1 MLAADR
7 TGQMLR
13 NYRVLRLL
21 RSGRLA
27 DVYLAQHTDL
37 KTQVV
42 LKVFHTPLSQQD
54 QQLFLAQAQA
64 IAHLTH
70 PNIVQML
77 DFDVENAF
85 GFLVMTYVPEKTLRQ
100 LYPPRSRLS
109 VSQVVPLVTQ
119 LAAALS
125 YAHNR
130 NVVHQDIK
138 PENMFLRRNGKVL
151 LTDFAI
157 PIIFSQTFAH
167 GKAGSSTAPEQAGS
181 EASPAGDQYALAGVV
196 YEWLTGQRFVPPE
209 MGDQPTA
216 AAPVSVQ
223 KTPVTLPPLVAD
235 VLQTALKS
243 DPQQRFKS
251 VAAFATAL
259 EQANAEHQGLPVVPA
274 RPDAITQTQPPSP
287 HTESTPGA
295 QEPIYLPPVPEPQKE
310 PEPLASLGQPAATP
324 EPVEKSSPAKS
335 PQRVLVPVL
344 LALLLL
350 LGLLAGGLFLATHT
364 AHTPAGSVGTKQQQQ
379 ATPVAPST
387 LTPVPT
393 ATPLPTATPT
403 PLVGV
408 VYQADWTRGWPGRG
422 SHDWSVSN
430 NELVNN
436 GSSYSGKPDPT
447 IVAPYTMTATPDYA
461 VETRVRATAIWPC
474 FDISLRGAATPAGWQ
489 GYKAAVCD
497 QKIRLQAGN
506 TILATVP
513 FTPGTPWHTYRFAVK
528 GSHLTFSV
536 DGQPLA
542 QTDDTRYRSGGQVGL
557 KSYGTRLEISS
568 LKVLA
573 L

>member
-77 DFDVENAF
+77 DFDRENAL
-85 GFLVMTYVPEKTLRQ
+85 GFLVMAYVPEKTLRQ
-100 LYPPRSRLS
+100 LYPLRSRLS
-109 VSQVVPLVTQ
+109 MSQVVPLVTQ

-167 GKAGSSTAPEQAGS
+167 GKAGS

-259 EQANAEHQGLPVVPA
+259 EQADPEHQGLPVVPA
-274 RPDAITQTQPPSP
+274 RADAMTQTQAPIL
-287 HTESTPGA
+287 HAQGTPGV
-295 QEPIYLPPVPEPQKE
+295 QEPIYLPPVPELQGE
-310 PEPLASLGQPAATP
+310 PEALVSLGQPLAAP
-324 EPVEKSSPAKS
+324 GQGEKRSPGKS
-335 PQRVLVPVL
+335 RRGILVPAL
-344 LALLLL
+344 LVLLLL
-350 LGLLAGGLFLATHT
+350 LGVLAGGLLLATHT
-364 AHTPAGSVGTKQQQQ
+364 AHTPAGSVDTKQQQQ

-447 IVAPYTMTATPDYA
+447 IVAPYTMAATPDYA
-461 VETRVRATAIWPC
+461 VETRVRANATWPC
-474 FDISLRGAATPAGWQ
+474 FDISLRGTTTPAGWQ

-497 QKIRLQAGN
+497 QKIRIQAGN

-513 FTPGTPWHTYRFAVK
+513 FTPGAQWHTYRFAVK

-536 DGQPLA
+536 DGQLLA

>member
-21 RSGRLA
+21 RNGRLA

-42 LKVFHTPLSQQD
+42 LKVFQTSLSQQD
-54 QQLFLAQAQA
+54 QSLFLVQAQA

-77 DFDVENAF
+77 DFDRENAL
-85 GFLVMTYVPEKTLRQ
+85 GFLVMAYIPEKTLRQ
-100 LYPPRSRLS
+100 LYPLRSRLS

-125 YAHNR
+125 YAHSR

-138 PENMFLRRNGKVL
+138 PENMFLRRNGKLL

-157 PIIFSQTFAH
+157 PIIFSQAFAH
-167 GKAGSSTAPEQAGS
+167 GKAGSSTAPEQAWG
-181 EASPAGDQYALAGVV
+181 EASPASDQYALASVV

-209 MGDQPTA
+209 MGDQPL
-216 AAPVSVQ
+216 AAPSISVQ
-223 KTPVTLPPLVAD
+223 KTPATLPPLVAD

-259 EQANAEHQGLPVVPA
+259 EQADPEHQGLPVVPA
-274 RPDAITQTQPPSP
+274 RADAMTQPQPP
-287 HTESTPGA
+287 PTLHAQGTPGA
-295 QEPIYLPPVPEPQKE
+295 QEPIYLPPLPEPQGE
-310 PEPLASLGQPAATP
+310 PEALVSLGQPLAAP
-324 EPVEKSSPAKS
+324 EQIEKSSPGKS
-335 PQRVLVPVL
+335 RRRVLVPVL
-344 LALLLL
+344 LVLLLL
-350 LGLLAGGLFLATHT
+350 LGVLAGGLLLATRTVHT
-364 AHTPAGSVGTKQQQQ
+364 SAVNTGARQQQ
-379 ATPVAPST
+379 ATPVAPPT
-387 LTPVPT
+387 LTPAP
-393 ATPLPTATPT
+393 ASTPLPTATPT

-408 VYQADWTRGWPGRG
+408 VYQADWTKGWSGKG
-422 SHDWSVSN
+422 SRDWSVTN

-447 IVAPYTMTATPDYA
+447 IVAPYTMTATSDYA
-461 VETRVRATAIWPC
+461 VETRVHATAIWPC

-489 GYKAAVCD
+489 GYKAAICD
-497 QKIRLQAGN
+497 KKIRIQAGN

-513 FTPGTPWHTYRFAVK
+513 FTPGTQWHTYRFAVK

-536 DGQPLA
+536 DGQLLA